1 MLLGRS
7 SASCNTLHLHVVVAL
22 INSYNSY
29 RSRVYISYIVED
41 ATSLKKKVYL
51 PHFRVHS
58 RRYVDRS
65 CRLNRHTQSRG
76 RVALVR
82 YSSILVVI
90 P

>member
-1 MLLGRS
+1 MPY
-7 SASCNTLHLHVVVAL
+7 LHTVVAL

-41 ATSLKKKVYL
+41 ATSLKKVYL